1 MKTSFSI
8 HRCTQFLKREV
19 VGHQKHLMHFTLVMY
34 LVLTFGLIFITYMQ
48 YPVECQRSQ
57 EFYFMAMDEIVVPAQ
72 IFFMGSLLGFACLA
86 PSIIKYSDLKNK
98 AKRIEQLILP
108 VSTLE
113 QYIAHGIICTLG
125 FGILFL
131 MAWTAADLTRLLFVN
146 IYYPGVTGHS
156 LFPYWNMYGNA
167 SYDSLFGLKTYMMVS
182 TMWLLQSL
190 YFFTSYFWT
199 KMSFVKTS
207 VFVIALLIIF
217 NAPNLLFGVESPI
230 VTSPIATADGHTLL
244 TYFSTLFTISSIVL
258 WILGY
263 FRLKEAEIV
272 CRK

>member
-1 MKTSFSI
+1 MKNSFSL
-8 HRCTQFLKREV
+8 HRCTQFLKREI
-19 VGHQKHLMHFTLVMY
+19 VGHQKHLMHFILIMY
-34 LVLTFGLIFITYMQ
+34 LVLTFGLIFITYIQ
-48 YPVECQRSQ
+48 YPESCQRSQ
-57 EFYFMAMDEIVVPAQ
+57 EFYFMAMDEIVAPGQ
-72 IFFMGSLLGFACLA
+72 IFFLASLLGFACLA

-108 VSTLE
+108 VSALE
-113 QYIAHGIICTLG
+113 QYVAHGIICTLG
-125 FGILFL
+125 FCILFL
-131 MAWTAADLTRLLFVN
+131 IAWTAADLTRLLFVN

-156 LFPYWNMYGNA
+156 LFPYWNMYGDA
-167 SYDSLFGLKTYMMVS
+167 DYGPMFGLKNYMMVS

-207 VFVIALLIIF
+207 VFVIILLFIF
-217 NAPNLLFGVESPI
+217 NAPNILFGVEFPM
-230 VTSPIATADGHTLL
+230 ATTDGHTLL
-244 TYFSTLFTISSIVL
+244 AYFSTLFTICSISL

-272 CRK
+272 SRK